1 MLLLMAID
9 SGSAKMSDADLTS
22 LVGILSAPGAFFFF
36 GIQRFQD
43 DIDFFRCY
51 FKTPTGKRY
60 RNGTGL

>member
-22 LVGILSAPGAFFFF
+22 LVGILSVPGAFFL

-51 FKTPTGKRY
+51 FKNPTGKRY